1 MDVLQLWWLMLK
13 QSEAILQ
20 LCQTF
25 PHRQVDQSSALQSHV
40 LTRSFL
46 RRETADPT
54 AATKGKRWT
63 SAGSQIC
70 QVITKL
76 CIKHWHKHRCAHTNL
91 ACSMCCTSTHT
102 HTHTLFSFL
111 SITTFVLA
119 EDRTECLLLWSW
131 PSWSGSCCPN
141 PAGEVWNKDLSA
153 LAKTYHKHRSWT
165 SSSVCKTKF
174 ILNSLCR
181 T

>member
-102 HTHTLFSFL
+102 HAHTVFFSFHYNLCFGWRPYRMLTLVVLTLVVGELL
-111 SITTFVLA
+111 SKPCWRGV
-119 EDRTECLLLWSW
+119 
-131 PSWSGSCCPN
+131 
-141 PAGEVWNKDLSA
+141 K
-153 LAKTYHKHRSWT
+153 
-165 SSSVCKTKF
+165 
-174 ILNSLCR
+174 
-181 T
+181 

>member
-1 MDVLQLWWLMLK
+1 MDVLQVWWLMLK

-20 LCQTF
+20 LWQTLQSF
-25 PHRQVDQSSALQSHV
+25 PHRQVDQCSALQSHV

-102 HTHTLFSFL
+102 RTHCFLFFPLQPLFWLKTVQIAYSCGLDPRGRGAAVQTLL
-111 SITTFVLA
+111 ERCEIKT
-119 EDRTECLLLWSW
+119 CLLWQKPTTSIEAERA
-131 PSWSGSCCPN
+131 PVSAKPN
-141 PAGEVWNKDLSA
+141 L
-153 LAKTYHKHRSWT
+153 
-165 SSSVCKTKF
+165 F
-174 ILNSLCR
+174 
-181 T
+181 